1 MRIEENFARQEALFN
16 AKFNRKFNNVDN
28 NEAQT
33 TKDNTF
39 SNTLKSA
46 INGTNEKLVAS
57 DEALS
62 AFVRG
67 DDVNIDEVMV
77 KNNEASLCLQ
87 FLTQTRDKLL
97 EGYET
102 LSKLQL

>member
-1 MRIEENFARQEALFN
+1 MAS
-16 AKFNRKFNNVDN
+16 
-28 NEAQT
+28 QT
-33 TKDNTF
+33 TNDNTF
-39 SNTLKSA
+39 SSVLKSA
-46 INGTNEKLVAS
+46 IDGTNEKLVAS
-57 DEALS
+57 DEATS

-77 KNNEASLCLQ
+77 KNQEASLCLQ

-97 EGYET
+97 EGYDT

>member
-16 AKFNRKFNNVDN
+16 AKFNSRLNNAGNDG
-28 NEAQT
+28 AQT
-33 TKDNTF
+33 TNDNTF
-39 SNTLKSA
+39 SSVLKQA
-46 INGTNEKLVAS
+46 IDGTNEKLVSS
-57 DEALS
+57 DEATS

-67 DDVNIDEVMV
+67 DDVNIDEVMI
-77 KNNEASLCLQ
+77 KNQEASLCLQ

>member
-1 MRIEENFARQEALFN
+1 MRIEENFAKQEALFN
-16 AKFNRKFNNVDN
+16 ARFNSGFNNVDN
-28 NEAQT
+28 NKAQT

-39 SNTLKSA
+39 SSVLKSA
-46 INGTNEKLVAS
+46 IDGTNEKLIAS
-57 DEALS
+57 DEAAS

-67 DDVNIDEVMV
+67 DDVNIDEVMI
-77 KNNEASLCLQ
+77 KNQEASLCLQ

>member
-1 MRIEENFARQEALFN
+1 MRVEDNFARQEALFN
-16 AKFNRKFNNVDN
+16 AKFNKNISNSDY
-28 NEAQT
+28 NESEKTDSFA
-33 TKDNTF
+33 
-39 SNTLKSA
+39 SALKSA
-46 INGTNEKLVAS
+46 IDGTNEKLIAS
-57 DEALS
+57 DEAAS
-62 AFVRG
+62 AFVKG

-77 KNNEASLCLQ
+77 KNQEASLCLQ